1 MNSEMFDKAKINFE
15 EGIKYFQQEKYDLA
29 EISFLNSLKII
40 PDRLSTIGNLIKI
53 YIKTYQTD
61 KLNNILKKYEHLK
74 HQKNISIGFAYKY
87 YFEEKNNESIN
98 LCNKYLND
106 EELGHLAQDLLALNF
121 KKKNNFLEALKV
133 YRNRLKENK
142 KNFMIYYNIGL
153 LFFDLGKTN
162 QANYFFKKSYK
173 FNPRDYSTI
182 WNISLCC
189 LTLKD
194 FKKGFEF
201 YEYRWKK
208 KNADKKKFQ
217 FIKFPENTK
226 QLINKKILIWDEQG
240 LGDTIN
246 FSRFVIQ
253 LLPFTK
259 NITLI
264 VNKKLKNILMN
275 LDPEIKVID
284 YDDKF
289 DNNFDYQIPICS
301 LPKFLKIYS
310 VRDIKFNKLNFE
322 KKNLDN
328 EAIKKDKLN
337 IGVAW
342 SGNPNYIY
350 DRYRSITFNNFKKLF
365 DFKNINFIKLS
376 QNSKNDEPIDYNLFK
391 NLTDYGDRSL
401 EDVAK
406 IILNLDLVISTD
418 TSIIH
423 LAGILKVKSI
433 LLLNF
438 NSDWRWFKD
447 QSTTCWYPSIKIIKQ
462 EKFNSWKNVF
472 EVLKGELQNLT
483 KKKGSNNCPF

>member
-173 FNPRDYSTI
+173 LNPRDYSTI

-194 FKKGFEF
+194 FKKGF
-201 YEYRWKK
+201 R
-208 KNADKKKFQ
+208 
-217 FIKFPENTK
+217 
-226 QLINKKILIWDEQG
+226 
-240 LGDTIN
+240 
-246 FSRFVIQ
+246 
-253 LLPFTK
+253 
-259 NITLI
+259 
-264 VNKKLKNILMN
+264 
-275 LDPEIKVID
+275 
-284 YDDKF
+284 
-289 DNNFDYQIPICS
+289 
-301 LPKFLKIYS
+301 
-310 VRDIKFNKLNFE
+310 
-322 KKNLDN
+322 
-328 EAIKKDKLN
+328 
-337 IGVAW
+337 
-342 SGNPNYIY
+342 
-350 DRYRSITFNNFKKLF
+350 
-365 DFKNINFIKLS
+365 
-376 QNSKNDEPIDYNLFK
+376 
-391 NLTDYGDRSL
+391 
-401 EDVAK
+401 
-406 IILNLDLVISTD
+406 
-418 TSIIH
+418 
-423 LAGILKVKSI
+423 
-433 LLLNF
+433 
-438 NSDWRWFKD
+438 
-447 QSTTCWYPSIKIIKQ
+447 
-462 EKFNSWKNVF
+462 
-472 EVLKGELQNLT
+472 VL
-483 KKKGSNNCPF
+483 